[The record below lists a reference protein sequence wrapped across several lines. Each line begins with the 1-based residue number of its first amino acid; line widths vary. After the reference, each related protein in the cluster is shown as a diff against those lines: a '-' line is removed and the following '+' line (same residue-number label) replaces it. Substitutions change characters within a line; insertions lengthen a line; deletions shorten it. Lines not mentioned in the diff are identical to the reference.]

1 MVMARRPHRHLHHHT
16 WPQRLIFGFNFVVAL
31 GMLVG
36 GGALVYANQRV
47 TDRKVVSIAPT
58 GEQSSGSGAL
68 SDDALDDI
76 PEGDLSSKNFLITGR
91 DNNECV
97 DSNSRYGKTV
107 EGRTGY
113 AGLTDTI
120 MIIRVNPAENKA
132 AVLSFPRDLYVKIAK
147 SDSKNRINT
156 AFRPNEPQRL
166 VDTIMTNFG
175 IGVDHYIAVDFCA
188 FKTIVNAVGGV
199 RIPFAYPAR
208 DKNTVFEVKKPGC
221 AELDGDAALA
231 YVRSR
236 HYAYFDPDKN
246 KWISDPSGDW
256 GRIARQQDFLRR
268 VLRAALDKGVTNPAV
283 ANDLL
288 GAALD
293 NVVTDD
299 NLSPLNMLQLARA
312 MREVSED
319 DVRTYTVDGVMKR
332 IAGQSVIE
340 PTINNDTMKAILGIF
355 RGETT
360 IGEGNK
366 QLGQIDAAVGSSR
379 GVRAADVT
387 TTTVAPE
394 SVNQTLSQQ
403 RFSVTPPDDPTCR

>member
-1 MVMARRPHRHLHHHT
+1 
-16 WPQRLIFGFNFVVAL
+16 LIFGFNFVVAL

-58 GEQSSGSGAL
+58 GEQSSGSGAV
-68 SDDALDDI
+68 SADALDDI

>member
-1 MVMARRPHRHLHHHT
+1 MARHPFRHT
-16 WPQRLIFGFNFVVAL
+16 WPQRLIFGFNLVVAVGL
-31 GMLVG
+31 LVG

-47 TDRKVVSIAPT
+47 TDRKVVTISPSENPSAD
-58 GEQSSGSGAL
+58 GAVAT
-68 SDDALDDI
+68 DDLNDI
-76 PEGDLSSKNFLITGR
+76 PEGDLSTKNFLITGR

-97 DSNSRYGKTV
+97 DSDSKYGKTV

-120 MIIRVNPAENKA
+120 MIIRVNPKENQA
-132 AVLSFPRDLYVKIAK
+132 AVLSFPRDLYVRIAK
-147 SDSKNRINT
+147 SDSRNRINT

-175 IGVDHYIAVDFCA
+175 VPVDHYIAVDFCA

-199 RIPFAYPAR
+199 SIPFAYAAR
-208 DKNTVFEVKKPGC
+208 DKNTVFQVKEPGC
-221 AELDGDAALA
+221 AKLDGDAALA

-236 HYAYFDPDKN
+236 HYAYFDPKKN

-268 VLRAALDKGVTNPAV
+268 VLRAALDKGVTNPAI

-312 MREVSED
+312 MKNVSEK

-332 IAGQSVIE
+332 IGGQSVIE

-355 RGETT
+355 RGDTT
-360 IGEGNK
+360 ISDGNK
-366 QLGQIDAAVGSSR
+366 QIGQVDAAVGSTRTGRS
-379 GVRAADVT
+379 ADVT
-387 TTTVAPE
+387 TTTTIPD

>member
-1 MVMARRPHRHLHHHT
+1 MSRHKFRHT
-16 WPQRLIFGFNFVVAL
+16 WPQRLIFGFNIVVAVGL
-31 GMLVG
+31 LIG

-47 TDRKVVSIAPT
+47 TDRKVVTITP
-58 GEQSSGSGAL
+58 SGQPSADGAV
-68 SDDALDDI
+68 STNELDDI

-97 DSNSRYGKTV
+97 DSNSKYGKTV

-120 MIIRVNPAENKA
+120 MIIRVNPRENQA
-132 AVLSFPRDLYVKIAK
+132 AVLSFPRDLYVRIAK
-147 SDSKNRINT
+147 SDSRNRINT

-175 IGVDHYIAVDFCA
+175 VSVDHYIAVDFCA

-208 DKNTVFEVKKPGC
+208 DKHTVFEVKKPGC
-221 AELDGDAALA
+221 AKLDGDAALA

-236 HYAYFDPDKN
+236 HYSYFDPEKK
-246 KWISDPSGDW
+246 KWVGDPSGDW

-268 VLRAALDKGVTNPAV
+268 VLRSALDKGVTNPAV
-283 ANDLL
+283 ANELL

-312 MREVSED
+312 MRNVSEK

-332 IAGQSVIE
+332 IGGQSVIE
-340 PTINNDTMKAILGIF
+340 PTINNDTMKSILSIF
-355 RGETT
+355 RGDTT
-360 IGEGNK
+360 ISEGNE
-366 QLGQIDAAVGSSR
+366 QVNQIDAAVGSTR
-379 GVRAADVT
+379 GVRSAEVT
-387 TTTVAPE
+387 TTTTTVPG

>member
-1 MVMARRPHRHLHHHT
+1 MARHPFRHT
-16 WPQRLIFGFNFVVAL
+16 WPQRLIFGFNLVVAVGL
-31 GMLVG
+31 LVG

-47 TDRKVVSIAPT
+47 TDRKVVTISPSENPSAD
-58 GEQSSGSGAL
+58 GAVAA
-68 SDDALDDI
+68 DELDDI
-76 PEGDLSSKNFLITGR
+76 PVGDLSTKNFLITGR

-97 DSNSRYGKTV
+97 DSNSKYGKTV

-120 MIIRVNPAENKA
+120 MIIRVNPKENQA
-132 AVLSFPRDLYVKIAK
+132 AVLSFPRDLYVRIAK
-147 SDSKNRINT
+147 SDSRNRINT

-175 IGVDHYIAVDFCA
+175 VPVDHYIAVDFCA

-199 RIPFAYPAR
+199 SIPFAYAAR
-208 DKNTVFEVKKPGC
+208 DKNTVFQVKEPGC
-221 AELDGDAALA
+221 AKLDGDAALA

-236 HYAYFDPDKN
+236 HYAYFDPKKN

-268 VLRAALDKGVTNPAV
+268 VLRAALDKGVTNPAI

-299 NLSPLNMLQLARA
+299 KLSPLNMLQLARA
-312 MREVSED
+312 MKNVSEK

-332 IAGQSVIE
+332 IGGQSVIE
-340 PTINNDTMKAILGIF
+340 PTINNDTMKAILGVF
-355 RGETT
+355 RGDTT
-360 IGEGNK
+360 ISEGNK
-366 QLGQIDAAVGSSR
+366 QIGQVDAAVGSTRS
-379 GVRAADVT
+379 VRSADVT
-387 TTTVAPE
+387 TTTVPG

>member
-1 MVMARRPHRHLHHHT
+1 MARHPYRHT
-16 WPQRLIFGFNFVVAL
+16 WPQRLIFGFNIVVAVGL
-31 GMLVG
+31 LIG

-47 TDRKVVSIAPT
+47 TDRKVVTIQP
-58 GEQSSGSGAL
+58 SGAASADGAVS
-68 SDDALDDI
+68 SDELDNI
-76 PEGDLSSKNFLITGR
+76 PEGDLSTKNFLITGR

-97 DSNSRYGKTV
+97 DSDSKYGKTV

-120 MIIRVNPAENKA
+120 MIIRVNPKDNQA
-132 AVLSFPRDLYVKIAK
+132 AVLSFPRDLYVRIAK
-147 SDSKNRINT
+147 SDSRNRINT

-175 IGVDHYIAVDFCA
+175 VSVDHYIAVDFCA

-199 RIPFAYPAR
+199 SIPFAYAAR
-208 DKNTVFEVKKPGC
+208 DKNTMFQVKQPGC
-221 AELDGDAALA
+221 AKLDGDAALA

-236 HYAYFDPDKN
+236 HYAYFDPKKN
-246 KWISDPSGDW
+246 KWVGDPSGDW

-268 VLRAALDKGVTNPAV
+268 VLRAALDKGVTNPSV
-283 ANDLL
+283 ANELL

-312 MREVSED
+312 MRNVSEK

-332 IAGQSVIE
+332 IGGQSVIE

-355 RGETT
+355 RGDTS
-360 IGEGNK
+360 ISEGNK
-366 QLGQIDAAVGSSR
+366 QIGQVDAAVGSTR
-379 GVRAADVT
+379 GVRSADVT
-387 TTTVAPE
+387 TTTTVPG